1 MKWLLQILQ
10 LFHITALITFQRVGR
25 DLKMRKLG
33 RERGGE
39 RGVGAAKLEWMKLKS
54 GKWKEEDD
62 KACLSGRRE
71 GRSDLILQRA
81 ARQHLVRRV
90 SWVKW
95 RANANKLKIGA

>member
-1 MKWLLQILQ
+1 
-10 LFHITALITFQRVGR
+10 
-25 DLKMRKLG
+25 MRKLG

-71 GRSDLILQRA
+71 GG
-81 ARQHLVRRV
+81 
-90 SWVKW
+90 KE
-95 RANANKLKIGA
+95 